1 MQLNNNG
8 VYNIS
13 SKPNKDGDVV
23 TTTAVSTV
31 TTTEDRDQAGDSW
44 VCRKCSTIFK
54 DDGGR
59 ILECEICHIH
69 TCAKCLELTN
79 AQYHTTQREDLMW
92 ICSSDCRM
100 LLARALGM
108 KDLMKISEELV
119 NRFDHLE
126 KKLANLEG
134 KVEDAKTNASKPL
147 TNETISNIGEQT
159 AKEIMK
165 ELDKSAKADPEQETE
180 TPTISWAQIA
190 AKNITDQ
197 TEQLTNVVVN
207 KVDQLMKRKLKQG
220 CFCRPTIV

>member
-1 MQLNNNG
+1 MASNDKNQQESGLEQEGVKTPKTRHVSEKFVQLNNNG

-69 TCAKCLELTN
+69 TCAKCLKLTN

-92 ICSSDCRM
+92 IW
-100 LLARALGM
+100 G
-108 KDLMKISEELV
+108 
-119 NRFDHLE
+119 RFHSRRL
-126 KKLANLEG
+126 KL
-134 KVEDAKTNASKPL
+134 S
-147 TNETISNIGEQT
+147 
-159 AKEIMK
+159 
-165 ELDKSAKADPEQETE
+165 
-180 TPTISWAQIA
+180 
-190 AKNITDQ
+190 
-197 TEQLTNVVVN
+197 
-207 KVDQLMKRKLKQG
+207 
-220 CFCRPTIV
+220 